1 MSSLPGSWGGGTHSL
16 ILLLCLAADDLFHV
30 VGREPKL
37 LLAPVVPP
45 PPARGERIK
54 ASGQIS
60 GRGGQGCPC
69 CMRCQGVVGEG
80 VGWTEKEAELKPAMG
95 CPLHLPLMVTPK

>member
-1 MSSLPGSWGGGTHSL
+1 MSSLPGSQGGGTHGL
-16 ILLLCLAADDLFHV
+16 ILLLCLAADDFLHV
-30 VGREPKL
+30 VGREPEL

-54 ASGQIS
+54 ESGQIS

-69 CMRCQGVVGEG
+69 CMQCWGLVGEG
-80 VGWTEKEAELKPAMG
+80 VGGQRRRLS
-95 CPLHLPLMVTPK
+95 